1 MLKRSSPLGSLLALL
16 LLVSACGGGAST
28 SPSASQAAS
37 QSAPGSTSAAPSAS
51 QAATLPEP
59 ETKKFTVAFTSPGV
73 SSVPLLQAIEDLNS
87 QGFEIDHPVIGES
100 ELAVQGVFQ
109 GKFAYSSGTTN
120 GVMLANQQG
129 GDIKIISSRVANEW
143 TVYGTKEIADCMAL
157 DGKKLAIHSEGAVS
171 TAMVKNWVDTE
182 CPGTKPNYLI
192 VEGSQNRLAALLAG
206 QIDASPLELA
216 DAIVLEQKGGDKFHL
231 LTSLA
236 ETLPKLKPTTVYG
249 NNDFMKKNP
258 GTTEALIKAQ
268 LDVHRKIAND
278 PAYFKQIILKF
289 LPDTDQSTLDTVVQ
303 RYLDLKLF
311 DPNGGIS
318 EDDITYTI
326 DFFTKASGGNIKPGL
341 TAKDVADLSYLNAV
355 LVVMGRK

>member
-1 MLKRSSPLGSLLALL
+1 MLKRKTLLVVPLALL
-16 LLVSACGGGAST
+16 LLISACSGTGS
-28 SPSASQAAS
+28 SPSASQSTAAS
-37 QSAPGSTSAAPSAS
+37 ASAPASSAS

-73 SSVPLLQAIEDLNS
+73 SSVPLLQAIDDLNA
-87 QGFEIDHPVIGES
+87 QGFEIDAPVIGES

-109 GKFAYSSGTTN
+109 GKFQYSSGTTN
-120 GVMLANQQG
+120 GVFLANQQG

-143 TVYGTKEIADCMAL
+143 TVYATKDIADCKAL
-157 DGKKLAIHSEGAVS
+157 EGKKLAIHSEGAVS
-171 TAMVKNWVDTE
+171 TAMVKNWVETE

-216 DAIVLEQKGGDKFHL
+216 DAIVLEQKGGDKYHV

-236 ETLPKLKPTTVYG
+236 ETLPNLKPTTVYG

-258 GTTEALIKAQ
+258 GTTAALINAQ
-268 LDVHRKIAND
+268 LAVHRKIAAD
-278 PAYFKQIILKF
+278 PAYFKQIILKH
-289 LPDTDQSTLDTVVQ
+289 LPDTDQVTLDTVVQ

-311 DPNGGIS
+311 DVNGGIS
-318 EDDITYTI
+318 EDDINYTI
-326 DFFTKASGGNIKPGL
+326 DFFTKASGGDIKPGL
-341 TAKDVADLSYLNAV
+341 TVDDVADLSYLNTV
-355 LVVMGRK
+355 LDVIGRM